1 MKELVVIS
9 GKGGTGKTTFVLA
22 LGSIFKGCVLADCDV
37 DAADMFLVLNPEIK
51 KEYEFS
57 GGKKAFID
65 KTNCTECGKCIEVC
79 EYNAISNDFVVDE
92 IKCEGCGAC
101 VYFCPEKTIEFNEVV
116 SGRVFISE
124 TRLGAFVHA
133 RLNPGMENS
142 GKLVSRVRN
151 EAKKIAIERGKNL
164 IITDGSPGVG
174 CPVISSISGAD
185 YVVIVSEPT
194 VSGIHDLERVID
206 LLQHFK
212 IKGGVIVNKYDLN
225 PEKAKEI
232 EEYCIN
238 SGIDFLG
245 KIPYNIEVVLEAINN
260 SKTIIEYNPE
270 SDVSLSIKTIG
281 SKIANILKI

>member
-37 DAADMFLVLNPEIK
+37 DAADMFLVLNPETK
-51 KEYEFS
+51 QEYEFS

-79 EYNAISNDFVVDE
+79 EYNAISDNFVVDE

-116 SGRVFISE
+116 SGKVFISE

-151 EAKKIAIERGKNL
+151 EAKKIAIERDKNL
-164 IITDGSPGVG
+164 IVTDGSPGVG

-194 VSGIHDLERVID
+194 VSGIHDLERVVD

-212 IKGGVIVNKYDLN
+212 IKGGVVVNKYDLN
-225 PEKAKEI
+225 PDKAKEI
-232 EEYCIN
+232 EDFCN
-238 SGIDFLG
+238 RFDVDFLG
-245 KIPYNIEVVLEAINN
+245 KIPYKIEEVLDAMNK
-260 SKTIIEYNPE
+260 SKTVIENNPQGI
-270 SDVSLSIKTIG
+270 LSHSIMNIADKIK
-281 SKIANILKI
+281 NILKI

>member
-22 LGSIFKGCVLADCDV
+22 LGSIFKDCVLSDCDV
-37 DAADMFLVLNPEIK
+37 DAADMFLVLNPEVK
-51 KEYEFS
+51 QEYEFS

-65 KTNCTECGKCIEVC
+65 KANCTECGKCIEVC
-79 EYNAISNDFVVDE
+79 EYDAISDDFIVDE

-101 VYFCPEKTIEFNEVV
+101 VYFCPEKTIDFDEVV
-116 SGRVFISE
+116 SGKVFISE
-124 TRLGAFVHA
+124 SRLGPFVHA

-151 EAKKIAIERGKNL
+151 EAKKIAIERDKNL

-174 CPVISSISGAD
+174 CPVISSVSGAD

-194 VSGIHDLERVID
+194 VSGIHDLERVVD

-212 IKGGVIVNKYDLN
+212 IKGGVVVNKYDLN
-225 PEKAKEI
+225 TEKAKEI
-232 EEYCIN
+232 EGYC
-238 SGIDFLG
+238 GRFGVDFLG
-245 KIPYNIEVVLEAINN
+245 KIPYKIEEVLDAMNK
-260 SKTIIEYNPE
+260 SKTIIEDDPQ
-270 SDVSLSIKTIG
+270 STVSQSVKNIAEKIKF
-281 SKIANILKI
+281 ILKI

>member
-79 EYNAISNDFVVDE
+79 EYNAISDDFVVDE

-116 SGRVFISE
+116 SGKVFISE
-124 TRLGAFVHA
+124 SRLGPFVHA

-194 VSGIHDLERVID
+194 VSGIHDLERVVD

-212 IKGGVIVNKYDLN
+212 IKGGVVVNKYDLN
-225 PEKAKEI
+225 PDKAKEI
-232 EEYCIN
+232 ENYCN
-238 SGIDFLG
+238 RFGVDFLG
-245 KIPYNIEVVLEAINN
+245 RIPYRIEEVLEAMNN
-260 SKTIIEYNPE
+260 SKTIVEHNPQG
-270 SDVSLSIKTIG
+270 DVSLSVKAIG
-281 SKIANILKI
+281 NEIATILKI